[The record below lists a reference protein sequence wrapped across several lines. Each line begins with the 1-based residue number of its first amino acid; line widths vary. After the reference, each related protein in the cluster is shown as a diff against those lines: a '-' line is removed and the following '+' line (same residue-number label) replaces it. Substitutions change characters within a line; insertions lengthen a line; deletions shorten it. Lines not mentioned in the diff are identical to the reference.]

1 MVAHLTSKKAYN
13 NHFTLTRNMLLSVFF
28 LFFFNLIPHYFVKL
42 AIIDL

>member
-13 NHFTLTRNMLLSVFF
+13 NHFTLTRKMLLSVFS
-28 LFFFNLIPHYFVKL
+28 LFFNLIPHYFVKL